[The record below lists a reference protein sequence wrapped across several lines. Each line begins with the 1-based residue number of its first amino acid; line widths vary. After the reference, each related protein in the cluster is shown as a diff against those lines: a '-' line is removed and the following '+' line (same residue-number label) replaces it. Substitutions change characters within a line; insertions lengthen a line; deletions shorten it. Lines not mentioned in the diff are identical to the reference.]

1 MKTPNLNPKD
11 NNSAEA
17 PSSTNFIKYIIEEDL
32 KIGKNDGKVLTRFP
46 PEPNGYL
53 HIGHAKSICL
63 NFGLAAEYH
72 GLCNLRYDDTDPS
85 KESIEYVASIKE
97 DVRWLGFDW
106 QDREYYASN
115 YFEQLFEYAVQL
127 IKAGNAYIDSLSAEE
142 IRQYRGTLTRPGKNS
157 PYRERSIEENLDLF
171 ERMRAGEFRDGAHV
185 LRAKI
190 DMASPNMIM
199 RDPTLYRIRHV
210 SHYRT
215 GKMWCIYPMY
225 DFTHCL
231 SDSIE
236 GITHSIC
243 TLEFEINRQLYDWV
257 LEHLNVECHPRQIEF
272 ARLNLSFTVL
282 SKRKLIRL
290 VEDGHVSG
298 WDDPRLPTIS
308 GLRRRG
314 YTPKA
319 IRSFCDRIGVAKADS
334 MVDMAL
340 LEYCIREDLN
350 KHAPRVMGVLR
361 PLKVVIDNYP
371 ENEEEALEAVN
382 NPGDP
387 SMGTRKVPFS
397 RELYIERD
405 DFMEDPPKKFF
416 RLAPGREVR
425 LRYAYF
431 ITCVDVIKD
440 PDTGEIIE
448 LHCTYDPATRGG
460 DAPDG
465 RKVKGTLHWVSV
477 NHAIT
482 AQVRLYDHLFAKE
495 NPNEVE
501 AGKDFAAYLN
511 PTSIEILNDCK
522 LEPSLAA
529 AKPSSLCQF
538 ERLGYFCVDAKDST
552 PDRLVFNRTVTLRDT
567 WAKILKAQRHGR

>member
-1 MKTPNLNPKD
+1 MQTPNPNPKG

-46 PEPNGYL
+46 PEP
-53 HIGHAKSICL
+53 

-142 IRQYRGTLTRPGKNS
+142 IRQYRGTLTRTGKNS

-257 LEHLNVECHPRQIEF
+257 LDHLNVECHPRQIEF

-552 PDRLVFNRTVTLRDT
+552 PDSLVFNRTVTLRDT
-567 WAKILKAQRHGR
+567 WARILKAQKKSSKKN